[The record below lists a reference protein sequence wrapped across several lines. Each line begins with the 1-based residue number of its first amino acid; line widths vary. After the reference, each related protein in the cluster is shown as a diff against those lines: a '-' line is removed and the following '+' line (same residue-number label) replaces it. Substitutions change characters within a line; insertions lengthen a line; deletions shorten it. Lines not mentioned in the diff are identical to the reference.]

1 MRERSDEEMER
12 QDLAHAQRLVFKI
25 GTNSLLTDQNTI
37 DYPRIDRLAFTLAS
51 LRQAGKEVVLVSSG
65 AIGVGCVQQGIA
77 QRPQAIPEQQ
87 ALAALGQVTLMSIYS
102 RFFAYYNQDVAQ
114 ILLTRDVMDYPESLK
129 NCRNSLEVLLAQK
142 VIPVINE
149 NDAVAV
155 DELDHQTRF
164 GDNDTLSALVS
175 NIVEADLLVL
185 LTDVDGF
192 YTADPHSD
200 PQAQRISRLEGI
212 SQDNLD
218 QAGGKGSSFSTGG
231 MATKLK
237 AGKLVL
243 DQGRSMVI
251 MGSQEPANIFKLLAG
266 KDIGSLVPARQ
277 SSQKEE
283 K

>member
-1 MRERSDEEMER
+1 MER
-12 QDLAHAQRLVFKI
+12 EDLAHAQRLVFKI
-25 GTNSLLTDQNTI
+25 GTNSLLTDHNQI

-51 LRQAGKEVVLVSSG
+51 LRQAGKEIILVSSG

-102 RFFAYYNQDVAQ
+102 RFFTYYNQNVAQ

-129 NCRNSLEVLLAQK
+129 NCRNSLEVLLAQG

-164 GDNDTLSALVS
+164 GDNDTLSALVT
-175 NIVEADLLVL
+175 NIVDADLLVL

-192 YTADPHSD
+192 YTDDPQSN
-200 PQAQRISRLEGI
+200 PQAQKISRLHRIAQE
-212 SQDNLD
+212 QLD

-231 MATKLK
+231 MTTKLK

-251 MGSQEPANIFKLLAG
+251 MGSQEPADIFKLLAG
-266 KDIGSLVPARQ
+266 QEIGSLVSAALE
-277 SSQKEE
+277 SLEE
-283 K
+283 EE

>member
-1 MRERSDEEMER
+1 M
-12 QDLAHAQRLVFKI
+12 
-25 GTNSLLTDQNTI
+25 
-37 DYPRIDRLAFTLAS
+37 
-51 LRQAGKEVVLVSSG
+51 
-65 AIGVGCVQQGIA
+65 GCVQQGIA

-102 RFFAYYNQDVAQ
+102 RFFTYYNQEVAQ

-129 NCRNSLEVLLAQK
+129 NCRNSLDVLLAQG

-164 GDNDTLSALVS
+164 GDNDTLSALVT
-175 NIVEADLLVL
+175 NIVNADLLVL

-192 YTADPHSD
+192 YTDDPQSN
-200 PQAQRISRLEGI
+200 PQAQKISRLHCIAQE
-212 SQDNLD
+212 QLD

-231 MATKLK
+231 MTTKLK

-251 MGSQEPANIFKLLAG
+251 MGSQEPADIFKLLAG
-266 KDIGSLVPARQ
+266 QEIGSLVSAATE
-277 SSQKEE
+277 SLKEE
-283 K
+283 E